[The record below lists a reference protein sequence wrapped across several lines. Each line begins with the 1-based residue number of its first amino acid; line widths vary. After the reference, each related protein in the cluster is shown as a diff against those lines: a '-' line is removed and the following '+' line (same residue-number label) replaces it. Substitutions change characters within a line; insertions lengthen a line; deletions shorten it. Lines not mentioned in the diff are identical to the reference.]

1 MIEQMRI
8 GMMSGGDPEAYDRY
22 LAILHWRQDI
32 GEIRIIDVNE
42 EIATVEILDPRLAR
56 ICGGGHARTQ

>member
-1 MIEQMRI
+1 MIETMRI
-8 GMMSGGDPEAYDRY
+8 GMMSGGDPVAYQRY

-32 GEIRIIDVNE
+32 GEIRIIDVTE

-56 ICGGGHARTQ
+56 ICGGGNVRAQ